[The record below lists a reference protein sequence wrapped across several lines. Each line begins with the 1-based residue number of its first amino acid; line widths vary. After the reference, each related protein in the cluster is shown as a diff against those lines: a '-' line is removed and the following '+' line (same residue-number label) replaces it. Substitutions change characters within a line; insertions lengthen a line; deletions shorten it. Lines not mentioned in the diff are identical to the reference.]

1 MEIKNFNKAVNL
13 RFQTLIKNIKNA
25 SNSFYDSYL
34 DLLEETIK
42 YILDTNRISY
52 DSTKTCGGIIKE
64 QTVSSFLLEQLN
76 LDEFT
81 FSKLP
86 DYIKKCNDH
95 KHKKEKLLS
104 IESIINYLRVY
115 YCLINYYYKFINIDE
130 VIYDEKYFIS
140 IFKETE
146 RLNQKYKNEV
156 IQLKNELEEAYNK
169 KILTE
174 EAYLQCKELL
184 SISELEKFDLE
195 EQNKFLESQITVLNS
210 LRESINISVK
220 LEKIEKQNQEILE
233 KMKNENND
241 KISVDYNLDKLNMD
255 MFLAGATKEII
266 WFGTSRELK
275 ISKLKLMILSLIT
288 IFLGLIITI
297 VNTKSFGYYITY
309 SLFENIWMFITLI
322 IFINN
327 FRMKPVMNDEKLAR
341 ISSYK
346 SKFTSFYYYALT
358 KEKFSHK
365 FFRVLSYISSTF
377 VLIGFLFDQDVTLL
391 AFILEILFIASIF
404 MGTFVK
410 MNMQEGYRYLI
421 KFTGKQLNSN
431 KIVSIVYHT
440 VTNEFY
446 EYDKFIKDI
455 MPIE

>member
-42 YILDTNRISY
+42 YILDTNGISY

-195 EQNKFLESQITVLNS
+195 EQNKFLESQITILNS

-255 MFLAGATKEII
+255 RFLTGATKEII

-346 SKFTSFYYYALT
+346 SEFTSFYYYALT